1 MLVQALEGGTN
12 PAKPPVCLQSLIC
25 HLDRTLHPAS
35 TSKCK
40 GRRVFSL
47 KNFKAKL
54 SGMKQL
60 LQTKPSPAPGA
71 GSHNCL
77 HTQPWLTH
85 PS

>member
-40 GRRVFSL
+40 GRRVFF
-47 KNFKAKL
+47 FKKL
-54 SGMKQL
+54 
-60 LQTKPSPAPGA
+60 
-71 GSHNCL
+71 
-77 HTQPWLTH
+77 
-85 PS
+85 